1 LSTSDRT
8 ETPASATRA
17 KISVTSPNASDVF
30 LAKASASP
38 RVAAS
43 LTSSGSPATV
53 RSASSAA
60 LRRHGAISRSR
71 LDANE
76 QRNSVRSAAN
86 GSTNASETKTSA
98 EEKSVSVPVSVSF
111 PRNSTD
117 IFSSGVRASSSS
129 SVSSVSSETRGGDR
143 NAKNDDLE
151 LEDAA
156 LPAEAEVEVGKAE
169 EEAEA
174 LDRGISTFVSSR
186 RLGLAKRRNATA
198 HFVAARPSATA
209 SAESRRRRLDLAP
222 DPGDTTVASE
232 NVFVTSAAHRFVL
245 IASRI
250 SRSSPFTLSKA

>member
-1 LSTSDRT
+1 MSTSDLT

-129 SVSSVSSETRGGDR
+129 SVSSSSSASRGGDR

-174 LDRGISTFVSSR
+174 LDRSTTFVSSR

-209 SAESRRRRLDLAP
+209 SPQSPRRRIDLELS
-222 DPGDTTVASE
+222 PGDTTVASE